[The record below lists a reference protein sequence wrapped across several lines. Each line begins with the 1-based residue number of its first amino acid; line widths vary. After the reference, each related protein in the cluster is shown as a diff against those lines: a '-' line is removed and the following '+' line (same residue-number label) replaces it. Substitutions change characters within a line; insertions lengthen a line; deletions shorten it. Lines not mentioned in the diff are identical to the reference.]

1 LNLFDTEVDASS
13 SQISNFCFI
22 IKAFDSFREIF
33 HISTGLSEIAGV
45 SSIG

>member
-1 LNLFDTEVDASS
+1 LNLFDNDVDTSS

-22 IKAFDSFREIF
+22 IKVFDSFRQIF
-33 HISTGLSEIAGV
+33 HISTGLSEIVVV